1 MLQVFGSTTIEAL
14 EQTAVFTEKRHEVLA
29 GNIANLSTP
38 DYRARDLDVDTFQQA
53 LAESIRDRQHG
64 PSDPG
69 RDDWELFPGQ
79 GAALSLG
86 DRNNS
91 HRPTDSVTSS
101 ARDDDFVGPR
111 SASEAIV
118 YHDESDVSLESQV
131 TKIAKNKHMHNLAIA
146 TMRNQFELLRAAITE
161 RA

>member
-1 MLQVFGSTTIEAL
+1 MLQVLGSTTIDAL

-38 DYRARDLDVDTFQQA
+38 DYRARDLDVNSFQQA
-53 LAESIRDRQHG
+53 LAQSIRDRQTG
-64 PSDPG
+64 PSSSAP
-69 RDDWELFPGQ
+69 DDWELFPGQ

-86 DRNNS
+86 ELKDTE
-91 HRPTDSVTSS
+91 RPSDQVSSSV
-101 ARDDDFVGPR
+101 RDDDFIGPR

-118 YHDESDVSLESQV
+118 YHDDSDVSLESQV